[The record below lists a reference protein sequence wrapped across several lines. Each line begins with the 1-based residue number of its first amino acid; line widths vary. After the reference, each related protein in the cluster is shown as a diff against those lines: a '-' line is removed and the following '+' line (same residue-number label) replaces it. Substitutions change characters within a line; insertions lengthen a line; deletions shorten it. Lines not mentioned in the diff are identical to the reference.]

1 MQETNPGEFEPAD
14 LDEAYTIL
22 YAHMKYGIP
31 IQFELFPPEIQADL
45 FLIKIIELSRF
56 SHK

>member
-56 SHK
+56 QS